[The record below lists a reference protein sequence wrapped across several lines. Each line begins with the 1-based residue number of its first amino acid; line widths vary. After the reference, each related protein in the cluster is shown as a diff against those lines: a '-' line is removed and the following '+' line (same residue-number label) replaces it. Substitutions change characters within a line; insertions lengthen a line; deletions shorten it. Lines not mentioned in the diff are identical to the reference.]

1 MKKNKRI
8 NIKETIKEHILNNSK
23 EYIIV
28 LLMFVIGVFVGVLFI
43 NNMNSEQNVE
53 VSTYLTSFIDKFKN
67 TQNINNVEI
76 LRTSVLQNVILA
88 CILWF
93 FGTTV
98 IGLPVVFGIVLYRGF
113 CLGYTVSASIMVL
126 GLSKGIPFILIALLL
141 QNIIFIPAIIAIAVS
156 GFKLYK
162 SIVKDRRK
170 ENIKLEILRHTI
182 FSLVM
187 LGFLV
192 VSSMIE
198 VFISTN
204 LLKVVIKYF

>member
-67 TQNINNVEI
+67 TENINNVEI
-76 LRTSVLQNVILA
+76 LRTSVLQNFILA

-141 QNIIFIPAIIAIAVS
+141 QNIIFIPSIIAIAVS

-192 VSSMIE
+192 ISSMIE

-204 LLKVVIKYF
+204 LLKIIIKYF

>member
-67 TQNINNVEI
+67 TENINNAEI
-76 LRTSVLQNVILA
+76 LRTSVLQNFILA

-141 QNIIFIPAIIAIAVS
+141 QNIIFIPSIIAIAVS

-192 VSSMIE
+192 ISSMIE

-204 LLKVVIKYF
+204 LLKIIIKYF